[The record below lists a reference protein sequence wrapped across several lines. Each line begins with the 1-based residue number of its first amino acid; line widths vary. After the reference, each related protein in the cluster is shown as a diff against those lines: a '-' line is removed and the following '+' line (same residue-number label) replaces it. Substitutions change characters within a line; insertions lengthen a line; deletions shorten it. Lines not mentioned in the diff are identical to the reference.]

1 LNDASSVTQVD
12 EDDAPMV
19 SATMDP
25 ASENDLIAYLGVHH
39 VSAAMAAAHGSH
51 SIELDT
57 LRAHQDSRANGLIP
71 KSIRIIELMARHDIM
86 RWAGEA
92 SERKNRFEIGELD
105 SNSTDH
111 CQSTE
116 GTEASVQECE
126 MRASWAYS
134 SGR

>member
-1 LNDASSVTQVD
+1 LNDARSVTQVD

-39 VSAAMAAAHGSH
+39 ISAAMAAAHGPH

-57 LRAHQDSRANGLIP
+57 LRAHQGSRANGLIS
-71 KSIRIIELMARHDIM
+71 KSIRIIESMARHDTM
-86 RWAGEA
+86 SCAGEA

-105 SNSTDH
+105 SNSADD
-111 CQSTE
+111 CQSVE
-116 GTEASVQECE
+116 PAEASVQECE
-126 MRASWAYS
+126 MRAS
-134 SGR
+134 